1 MQVECS
7 DVQTVV
13 SILSSPVRDVVHL
26 ADDHSSINSR
36 QRSMSAGTIF
46 LVKSKN
52 TLTFH
57 LVHEDRMVRKLP
69 TEIHVFPANR
79 SSDKVY
85 QFVR

>member
-1 MQVECS
+1 MECN

-13 SILSSPVRDVVHL
+13 SILSSPVRDVVNL

-36 QRSMSAGTIF
+36 QRSMAAATIF
-46 LVKSKN
+46 LVKSKI

-57 LVHEDRMVRKLP
+57 LVHEDLMVHKFP
-69 TEIHVFPANR
+69 TERHVFPANR

-85 QFVR
+85 RFV